1 MSHYA
6 KVHLSF
12 RDQVKLLN
20 ERGLQFADENRAARA
35 LQRHGYYRLA
45 GYWVPFQH
53 VGTQRFRPDVTFEQ
67 VLELY
72 EYDKALRLLVLAAL
86 ERIEIA
92 TRVRI
97 AHFLGQL
104 DPFALEQTK
113 LLDRRFVTGG
123 YSTWYLRYEDSIRR
137 TTDRF
142 ILDFLGRY
150 GTPLPIWLGI
160 ELWDFGMLSVFYS
173 GMRFKHRD
181 AIARELGLQDGRVM
195 KSWLH
200 SLTVT
205 RNICAHH
212 ARFWNRNLP
221 RPIALP
227 DVDIAPA
234 LRHLE
239 RLSDIDSR
247 RQYVAL
253 CCIAYLLDRIEAD
266 SDCKADLVAHL
277 EAFPYLPY
285 VSIADMGFPKRWR
298 SEHAWQG

>member
-1 MSHYA
+1 M
-6 KVHLSF
+6 
-12 RDQVKLLN
+12 
-20 ERGLQFADENRAARA
+20 
-35 LQRHGYYRLA
+35 
-45 GYWVPFQH
+45 
-53 VGTQRFRPDVTFEQ
+53 
-67 VLELY
+67 
-72 EYDKALRLLVLAAL
+72 LAAL

-104 DPFALEQTK
+104 DPFALEQTN

-123 YSTWYLRYEDSIRR
+123 YSTWYRRYGDSIRR

-142 ILDFLGRY
+142 IEDFLRQF

-173 GMRFKHRD
+173 GMRFKHRN
-181 AIARELGLQDGRVM
+181 AIAGGLGLRDGRVM

-221 RPIALP
+221 RPIAFP
-227 DVDIAPA
+227 DAGVAPA
-234 LRHLE
+234 LRHLG
-239 RLSDIDSR
+239 RLSDVDSR

-253 CCIAYLLDRIEAD
+253 CCIVYLLDRIEPD
-266 SDCKADLVAHL
+266 STCKADLVAHL
-277 EAFPYLPY
+277 EAFPDLPY
-285 VSIADMGFPKRWR
+285 VSLAGMGFPARWW
-298 SEHAWQG
+298 SERIWQG